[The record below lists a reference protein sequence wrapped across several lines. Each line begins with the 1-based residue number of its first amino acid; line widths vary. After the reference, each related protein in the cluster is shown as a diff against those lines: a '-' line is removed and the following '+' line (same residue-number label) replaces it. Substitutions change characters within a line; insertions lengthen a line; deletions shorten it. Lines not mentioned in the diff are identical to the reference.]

1 MNYQFIF
8 IYRSN
13 SIGEEGAKSI
23 GFGLQ
28 QLTNLTSLTINL

>member
-8 IYRSN
+8 IYSWN
-13 SIGEEGAKSI
+13 FIGAEGAKSI

-28 QLTNLTSLTINL
+28 QLTNLTSLTIDL